1 MSSSPVKGDDEDQKR
16 PRIESTK
23 CEEQE
28 VTSTPPKKVLKA
40 EYVFPGFSTTPK
52 LPPKSAWKW
61 REESKPEGPSAD
73 IVFEWL
79 EWLQKP
85 PTGDKASVKATENN
99 FYSRLVKAKKIEKRD
114 NEIKAIRSGYQLKLF
129 RWRELYRP
137 PQGPN

>member
-23 CEEQE
+23 CEEE

-52 LPPKSAWKW
+52 VPPKSAWKM
-61 REESKPEGPSAD
+61 REESKPDGTSAD
-73 IVFEWL
+73 IVF

-99 FYSRLVKAKKIEKRD
+99 Y
-114 NEIKAIRSGYQLKLF
+114 
-129 RWRELYRP
+129 
-137 PQGPN
+137 